1 MNIYNGKNGLRDRM
15 NGKRPDTKMKNRV
28 YPTARQRKE
37 SIILISDSPLGIS
50 WSIIA
55 ELVKRNEHPMAS
67 QRAQYLIAKL
77 LSNELTSHELD
88 EFLAG
93 LREEEL
99 LNDYSDLLR
108 TYFDSLLHQDQ
119 TTKERVQSK

>member
-1 MNIYNGKNGLRDRM
+1 
-15 NGKRPDTKMKNRV
+15 
-28 YPTARQRKE
+28 
-37 SIILISDSPLGIS
+37 
-50 WSIIA
+50 
-55 ELVKRNEHPMAS
+55 MAS